1 MIVSPIIIGTLRKSE
16 KASFER
22 SIDGLIE
29 SVRIDHADDSF
40 NAPREYFYEYSDL
53 TLLTVNEKI
62 KDENVPTHGRIDG
75 NGFLYVDGEGVIHL
89 ENVCNKKYCANGP
102 EDNVEITENKDPL
115 PSLDKHDPMISLI
128 GEETVYINI
137 NGIYVEEGA
146 KARTRVG
153 EKLEYTVE
161 IKKEGNIVENIET
174 SSESTY
180 IVTYTTSNNEKTVS
194 VERKVIVLDMTPQ
207 ITMSEASENYVKEQ
221 EILINVSAIKP
232 NKITEFKY
240 SINGEE
246 KTVKG
251 LNETFR
257 LNETGVYEVKVTVED
272 NKGNRNTLTKT
283 YKIDHTGPVITFN
296 PEVVE
301 ITASEVENYNLLTGV
316 EVTDNIE
323 GIIDN
328 TRVRTE
334 GNLNSIIGEY
344 EITYKVSD
352 SAGNETEKVRIFRV
366 YDGDKPEITITPNE
380 QSSYVQSKTVA
391 ISATDNV
398 EVSSLKYV
406 IIKDNVRGEEEIVT
420 GNSTTITLKE
430 TGEYKIEVTAIDSNN
445 NSETKT
451 SGIYKIDTTPPT
463 LTIPEDST
471 INITEVSGYDLLE
484 GVIATDNTG
493 ITPTIT
499 RKGDL
504 SSTVGSYVITYT
516 AKDEA
521 GNETTAT
528 RRITVINVPG
538 PILGLSNE
546 TTGGIWTK
554 GQTITGTVS
563 STVSIKTFTYE
574 VIKDGTSQGLKT
586 VNGNSVG
593 IQLNKT
599 GKYQIKLTA
608 TDQYNQETL
617 KTSGEYMIDT
627 TAPSA
632 PTSMEFVYGD
642 WSRYIQNSWTK
653 ENVYVANTETQNGPS
668 GASDSHSGIAKY
680 QISKDGSTWVD
691 YVYNSSNEMYK
702 LTTEGT
708 HTRYFR
714 AVDKAGNV
722 SSTISRTAKIDKTA
736 PTAGTASITGTKGSN
751 NWYTSNVSIT
761 AVNGSDSLSGHAS
774 TTVSVSSITSN
785 TSSTTVTVTTRDKAG
800 NSSTRT
806 YTVKVD
812 KNSPSITVK
821 STATAEIT
829 QGTSVTSSTYF
840 NSPTYSTSGG
850 SMSCSP
856 TNTSGLTVGSRS
868 VTCTAI
874 G

>member
-1 MIVSPIIIGTLRKSE
+1 MNTWSSSGGGEPTCYNVANNWLANTSMHQWTMIPY
-16 KASFER
+16 A
-22 SIDGLIE
+22 
-29 SVRIDHADDSF
+29 
-40 NAPREYFYEYSDL
+40 
-53 TLLTVNEKI
+53 
-62 KDENVPTHGRIDG
+62 
-75 NGFLYVDGEGVIHL
+75 
-89 ENVCNKKYCANGP
+89 
-102 EDNVEITENKDPL
+102 
-115 PSLDKHDPMISLI
+115 
-128 GEETVYINI
+128 
-137 NGIYVEEGA
+137 
-146 KARTRVG
+146 
-153 EKLEYTVE
+153 
-161 IKKEGNIVENIET
+161 
-174 SSESTY
+174 TY
-180 IVTYTTSNNEKTVS
+180 
-194 VERKVIVLDMTPQ
+194 
-207 ITMSEASENYVKEQ
+207 
-221 EILINVSAIKP
+221 
-232 NKITEFKY
+232 
-240 SINGEE
+240 
-246 KTVKG
+246 
-251 LNETFR
+251 
-257 LNETGVYEVKVTVED
+257 
-272 NKGNRNTLTKT
+272 
-283 YKIDHTGPVITFN
+283 
-296 PEVVE
+296 
-301 ITASEVENYNLLTGV
+301 
-316 EVTDNIE
+316 
-323 GIIDN
+323 
-328 TRVRTE
+328 
-334 GNLNSIIGEY
+334 
-344 EITYKVSD
+344 
-352 SAGNETEKVRIFRV
+352 
-366 YDGDKPEITITPNE
+366 
-380 QSSYVQSKTVA
+380 SKTVLL
-391 ISATDNV
+391 INLNGNV
-398 EVSSLKYV
+398 SWVTADSQQSIRPALYLNRNVVIAGGEGTEEKPYQLELSGPKLTLDKYDTNN
-406 IIKDNVRGEEEIVT
+406 KW
-420 GNSTTITLKE
+420 SK
-430 TGEYKIEVTAIDSNN
+430 KIEVTAGVNDEKELKSFTCEIIKNRESI
-445 NSETKT
+445 ETKNVT
-451 SGIYKIDTTPPT
+451 VSGKNGTTKIVLDQDGMYTIKLKATNTNDVTNEIISGVYKIDTTPPT
-463 LTIPEDST
+463 LTIPKDST

-668 GASDSHSGIAKY
+668 GAEDSHSGIAKY

-708 HTRYFR
+708 QTRYFR

-722 SSTISRTAKIDKTA
+722 STTISRTAKIDKTA

-785 TSSTTVTVTTRDKAG
+785 TSSTTVTVTTRDNAG

-821 STATAEIT
+821 STETVTIT
-829 QGTSVTSSTYF
+829 QGTNVTSSTYF